1 MNGWGN
7 ERMEALWIYFLMILL
22 AGILSLVL
30 CIFSY
35 LKLRN
40 APGGRF
46 YTIVTLLSAIFSF
59 AYALELSSHTL
70 EEIKLWLGIEYLVMP
85 FIPSFILLMCLEYSS
100 VKLRL
105 RFVFLLFAIPLITI
119 FAHHTNELHHLY
131 YTSVKAAK

>member
-1 MNGWGN
+1 MKPPLFFISKEQKLAIHLKPLYNMEDAMNGWGN

-70 EEIKLWLGIEYLVMP
+70 QEIKFWLGIEYLVMP
-85 FIPSFILLMCLEYSS
+85 FIPSFILEGKYSKICRM
-100 VKLRL
+100 V
-105 RFVFLLFAIPLITI
+105 
-119 FAHHTNELHHLY
+119 
-131 YTSVKAAK
+131 